1 MIDLS
6 APLPLIYL
14 WVWAVSGVVVGSLAA
29 GIEQRAEPW
38 WETAAL
44 CVIGGMVCAVVAI
57 VVGAWDGLVWLVKA
71 DWRTTDFV
79 VPIIAGPAAVVF
91 GILGRGF
98 MELSDS
104 AARWANRLVPG
115 SAPQ

>member
-1 MIDLS
+1 MAWLKRRLAS
-6 APLPLIYL
+6 FLASVSVVALPL
-14 WVWAVSGVVVGSLAA
+14 
-29 GIEQRAEPW
+29 
-38 WETAAL
+38 TAL
-44 CVIGGMVCAVVAI
+44 CGMCCAVCAVVAI
-57 VVGAWDGLVWLVKA
+57 VVGAWDGLAWLVKA

-104 AARWANRLVPG
+104 AASWAKRLVPG

>member
-1 MIDLS
+1 MAWLKRRLAS
-6 APLPLIYL
+6 FL
-14 WVWAVSGVVVGSLAA
+14 GSMVTVAMAL
-29 GIEQRAEPW
+29 G
-38 WETAAL
+38 AL

-57 VVGAWDGLVWLVKA
+57 VVGAWDGLAWLVKA

-115 SAPQ
+115 SVPQ